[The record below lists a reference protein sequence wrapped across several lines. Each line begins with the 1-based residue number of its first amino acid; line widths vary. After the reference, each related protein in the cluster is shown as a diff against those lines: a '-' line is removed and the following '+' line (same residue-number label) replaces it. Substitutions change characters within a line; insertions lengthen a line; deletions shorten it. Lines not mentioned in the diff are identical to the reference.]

1 MSKVSAQTNV
11 DSIFS
16 GAIDFSKNQQLTES
30 LKEAK
35 KAEHADSKR
44 ADILVFI
51 ANLYSWQNK
60 NDSALIYISKA
71 QQLNDHQAEFYEAWT
86 NILLRSKQYDALLKA
101 CDEAEQYKYSSED
114 VLKKRV
120 YAYAGLN
127 QYNQA
132 VELIEK
138 PENKRFQNTEP
149 FNSLYADLLLK
160 RNTNIISA
168 YYILDLIDNIAPQHL
183 ASLGYS
189 FKTGQNTSLGFRG
202 NYANRFGLSDF
213 QLEADFYWS
222 LLNHNYMYFNYGYG
236 FNFNST
242 LFPRHR
248 AGLEYYI
255 PLKPAMEVSLGGR
268 YLDYLNNQV
277 GIFTGHFEKYFSKN
291 WFSIR
296 PFYVYSFTKK
306 VQSLS
311 LLGNYR
317 LYGKNDLDYWGLE
330 LGYGNSPDDTYS
342 NLQNGGFNQLTAY
355 RAKIEKNFMLDKV
368 SDIHIAFGYTR
379 EEFQLNIF
387 RNKYTIELGYKL
399 RLK

>member
-16 GAIDFSKNQQLTES
+16 KAIDLSKNQQFSES
-30 LKEAK
+30 LKEAQ
-35 KAEHADSKR
+35 KAVKADSKR

-51 ANLYSWQNK
+51 ADLYSWQNK
-60 NDSALIYISKA
+60 NDSALIFIDKA
-71 QQLNDHQAEFYEAWT
+71 QKLNDHQSDFYEAWT

-311 LLGNYR
+311 FLGNYR